1 MQQGSEGTRTPTH
14 AEGAGEGLQ
23 VGGTATGMEG
33 ELPPGWERKVT
44 PEGVPYYLDHN
55 TRTTSWHPPELPGYH
70 DDGFP
75 PAGGVRNEPA
85 GAGHLAGGFSLRPM
99 PAQGG
104 GAVVGGGLGYHDGVL
119 RDLHRRLADRQ
130 ATYRTVSA
138 IGGVG
143 QSELAVLQ
151 AEIAELQAAVG
162 ASSGHSPEGI
172 PPQRFG
178 ARQQPHAPAVVVD
191 VERLQGK
198 IERSRSS
205 MALLQE
211 MGQPTAAL
219 QNDIDQM
226 LAQLHAAGGAMPE
239 PQAELVECPICMD
252 EAPASTM
259 FNWGCEGQ
267 HRLCIAEGTG
277 KCALEHVKAAIE
289 SGAVP
294 TCPTCVME
302 NPGGDATM
310 ERLKL
315 RNLVGPGSP
324 LWTQFKQIEMRGYIE
339 RGIGGGGNA
348 GAILVACPGT
358 DCKNFFDVEPAVK
371 FECRCNRD
379 HGGCGTSFCSLCRD
393 TYHRHNTTCEEA
405 RQIRAGWLD
414 WVANGRAR
422 YAEQLGR
429 DVAQVN
435 AAAQEA
441 AAATLRNLQQ
451 DEAWK

>member
-1 MQQGSEGTRTPTH
+1 
-14 AEGAGEGLQ
+14 
-23 VGGTATGMEG
+23 MEG
-33 ELPPGWERKVT
+33 GLPPGWERKVT
-44 PEGVPYYLDHN
+44 PEGVAYYVDHN

-70 DDGFP
+70 DAP
-75 PAGGVRNEPA
+75 PVQD
-85 GAGHLAGGFSLRPM
+85 GGFSLRPM
-99 PAQGG
+99 PVQGG
-104 GAVVGGGLGYHDGVL
+104 GAVVGGGLGYHDGAL
-119 RDLHRRLADRQ
+119 RDLQRRLADRQ
-130 ATYRTVSA
+130 ATYRTMTSLG
-138 IGGVG
+138 IGQGD
-143 QSELAVLQ
+143 LAVLQ

-162 ASSGHSPEGI
+162 ASSGHIPEHI
-172 PPQRFG
+172 PPQRL
-178 ARQQPHAPAVVVD
+178 AAPQQRHAPAEVVD
-191 VERLQGK
+191 VERLKGK

-205 MALLQE
+205 MALLQA
-211 MGQPTAAL
+211 MGHPTAAL
-219 QNDIDQM
+219 QSDIDQM

-294 TCPTCVME
+294 TCPMCVME

-315 RNLVGPGSP
+315 RNLVGPGSD

-339 RGIGGGGNA
+339 RGIGAGGDA

-379 HGGCGTSFCSLCRD
+379 LGGCGASFCSLCRD

-405 RQIRAGWLD
+405 RQIRADWLD

-429 DVAQVN
+429 DAAQVN
-435 AAAQEA
+435 AAAQQA
-441 AAATLRNLQQ
+441 AAATLHNLQQ